1 MTDTLVA
8 SVAAVAFFLLLS
20 QGLRVGSGLS
30 ALPPR
35 LRPVLAAGVGT
46 LVPLVVYAAVRVID
60 GVEALRPLA
69 AFFDAHRRLGLLLT
83 VPAAAVGFTLF
94 MGGILHLLLTSSPSE
109 AFRLAELAEAIRSGA
124 WLRSRRWR
132 RRVVVTAGVALF
144 TLGLFGLFLVVAPV
158 GVKLLVIAVFVYG
171 AIAFTVGAV
180 RA

>member
-1 MTDTLVA
+1 MTETLLA
-8 SVAAVAFFLLLS
+8 SLAALAFFLLLI
-20 QGLRVGSGLS
+20 QGLRAGFGLS

-35 LRPVLAAGVGT
+35 SRAVLAAGVGT

-69 AFFDAHRRLGLLLT
+69 AFFDANRRLGLLVT
-83 VPAAAVGFTLF
+83 VPAAALGFTLF
-94 MGGILHLLLTSSPSE
+94 MGGILHLLLTSPRSE
-109 AFRLAELAEAIRSGA
+109 AFTLADLARALRSGA

-144 TLGLFGLFLVVAPV
+144 AFGLFGLFVVVGPV
-158 GVKLLVIAVFVYG
+158 GVKLLLIAVFLYG
-171 AIAFTVGAV
+171 AIAFTVSAV